1 MFGQHITRRDDFD
14 LQVTVTWSCP
24 LAERLSVFELAAA
37 LAPQV
42 RDERLSVKA
51 SVEFGAGLI
60 LTGYELDHLLKY
72 VCIRNGVKV
81 HLLFQNVHVDV

>member
-1 MFGQHITRRDDFD
+1 MLGQHITRRDDFD

-42 RDERLSVKA
+42 RDERLSVEAAVK
-51 SVEFGAGLI
+51 FGA
-60 LTGYELDHLLKY
+60 
-72 VCIRNGVKV
+72 
-81 HLLFQNVHVDV
+81 